1 MNTLQEMPRQQVGA
15 LAASDQQRAIAEV
28 QAAMM
33 IARANPRNEQQS
45 INKIINAFSRPS
57 LAEASTYEYSRG
69 GTAIIGPSIRTA
81 EAIAQLWGNLQ
92 FGFREIQRGKD
103 MEGIGFSEV
112 EAVAWDVENNTK
124 RVLQFQV
131 RHWRDTKK
139 GGYPITDERD
149 IYELVANQAQRR
161 VRSCILAVI
170 PGDVVETA
178 LEQARTTLTASA
190 DTSAEALKK
199 MIERFAEYD
208 VNKEQIE
215 KFIQRHLSAITPAQ
229 VIRLRHIFNS
239 IKDGMSKASD
249 WFDTPEKTEEEK
261 PASRTEAL
269 KEKVR
274 KAAEVV
280 DAKPAEVVD
289 AENTTAPAATPDQI
303 DTVSPSFSFAEVNDR
318 LMKAK
323 TMDELDEAADM
334 IALVPNP
341 AHQDELRKVYQGLK
355 KGDEA

>member
-1 MNTLQEMPRQQVGA
+1 MNAIQEMPRQQVGA
-15 LAASDQQRAIAEV
+15 LASSDQQRAIAEV

-33 IARANPRNEQQS
+33 IARSNPRNEQQS
-45 INKIINAFSRPS
+45 INRIINAFSRQA
-57 LAEASTYEYSRG
+57 LAETATYEYSRG

-103 MEGIGFSEV
+103 MEGVGFSEV
-112 EAVAWDVENNTK
+112 EAVAWDVETNTK

-178 LEQARTTLTASA
+178 LEQAKTTLTTSA
-190 DTSAEALKK
+190 DTSEEAMKK
-199 MIERFAEYD
+199 MVERFAQYN
-208 VNKEQIE
+208 VSKEQIE

-229 VIRLRHIFNS
+229 VVRLRHIFNS
-239 IKDGMSKASD
+239 IKDGMSKAAD
-249 WFDTPEKTEEEK
+249 WFEMTTETEEK

-274 KAAEVV
+274 LAASPAAEPVV
-280 DAKPAEVVD
+280 T
-289 AENTTAPAATPDQI
+289 N
-303 DTVSPSFSFAEVNDR
+303 SNDKD
-318 LMKAK
+318 KA
-323 TMDELDEAADM
+323 
-334 IALVPNP
+334 
-341 AHQDELRKVYQGLK
+341 
-355 KGDEA
+355 